1 MKKIIPILI
10 LAFALFIPNCRA
22 EEKID
27 LYLFYGD
34 GCPHC
39 AAEKEF
45 LDGIKSKYSNLE
57 IHLYETWN
65 STENNK
71 LLTRVKNALGVQ
83 NAYVPFTVINGK
95 GYTGY
100 SENTAYQIEKQIEN
114 YDFSKEDIVLKVIA
128 DPTSYDVLHK
138 KEESTSPKV
147 EENRDE
153 EKKEER
159 KEADTTVV
167 LPFIGKIDAKNF
179 SIPIMATVIG
189 LVDGFNPCAM
199 WVLLFLISMLIGMK
213 NRKRMWTL
221 GLTFLI
227 SSAICYLLFMLSW
240 LHVAKMVSSISLVQK
255 VIAIVA
261 LMAGTINLIRYFKK
275 EEDACDVVD
284 DKKRKKIFTRI
295 KKFTKEKNLIL
306 ALLGIILLAFSV
318 NLVELACS
326 AGLPLLFTQIL
337 AMNPL
342 TTFEYGFYI
351 FMYIFFFLLDDII
364 VFSIAMF
371 SLKVTGFSTKY
382 SKYSH
387 LIGGII
393 MLIIGILLIFKPEIL
408 MFNF

>member
-128 DPTSYDVLHK
+128 DPSSYDVLHK

>member
-1 MKKIIPILI
+1 MKKIVTVLLLFFTLLIPT
-10 LAFALFIPNCRA
+10 CRA

-45 LDGIKSKYSNLE
+45 LDEIKSAYTALE
-57 IHLYETWN
+57 VHEYEIWN
-65 STENNK
+65 SEENSR

-83 NAYVPFTVINGK
+83 NSYVPFTVINGK

-100 SENTAYQIEKQIEN
+100 SENIAYQIKKQIEN
-114 YDFSKEDIVLKVIA
+114 YDFSKEDIVLKVISN
-128 DPTSYDVLHK
+128 PTAYDTLQK
-138 KEESTSPKV
+138 KEEDTSLRK
-147 EENRDE
+147 EET
-153 EKKEER
+153 KKEDTNDK
-159 KEADTTVV
+159 KENDTTVI
-167 LPFIGKIDAKNF
+167 LPIVGKIDAKQF

-199 WVLLFLISMLIGMK
+199 WILLFLISMLIGMK
-213 NRKRMWTL
+213 SRKRMWTL
-221 GLTFLI
+221 GFTFLI
-227 SSAICYLLFMLSW
+227 SSAVCYLLFMVSW
-240 LHVAKMVSSISLVQK
+240 LSVAKMVSSVSLVQK
-255 VIAIVA
+255 VIAVVA
-261 LMAGTINLIRYFKK
+261 LIAGTINLVRYFKK

-284 DKKRKKIFTRI
+284 DKKRKKIFAKI
-295 KKFTKEKNLIL
+295 KKFTREKNLFL
-306 ALLGIILLAFSV
+306 AIIGIILLAFSV

-326 AGLPLLFTQIL
+326 AGLPVLFTQIL
-337 AMNPL
+337 AMNEL

-351 FMYIFFFLLDDII
+351 FMYIFFFLIDDII
-364 VFSIAMF
+364 VFSIAMV

-393 MLIIGILLIFKPEIL
+393 MLIMGILLIFKPEIL